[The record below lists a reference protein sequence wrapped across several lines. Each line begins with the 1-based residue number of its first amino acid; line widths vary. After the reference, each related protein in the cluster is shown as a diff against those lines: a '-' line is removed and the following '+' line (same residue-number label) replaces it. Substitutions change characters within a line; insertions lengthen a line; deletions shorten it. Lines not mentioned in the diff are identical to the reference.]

1 MSQVIIF
8 DPVCGTSKGHNYQ
21 TAIKYAQWIKQTL
34 QKTPCLW
41 ICPSD
46 CDPKET
52 EFRVEKNIP
61 WVFEYFIRT
70 GDHSFFSVMQRLA
83 QRIGKV
89 KSLKG
94 LAKRWLV
101 ASDITAIQKIKSAL
115 LAAMAENPEIIF
127 FPGLDFYTT
136 MALLELSRAGE
147 IPTSQRL
154 VLRVMGVMERASRQR
169 DPEQVWLHALRLLM
183 NEKLKIS
190 LTAETEKYAA
200 HLEKNL
206 HVEVIV
212 THIPIVN
219 VSAPINVAPLNVSL
233 LGAQPDAKIA
243 VCLGSARADK
253 GYLELANMANY
264 LRSGL
269 GRRLHLVVQAMSS
282 KTEYY
287 STNYEFEMKTAV
299 NISLLSTFLSN
310 EDLFSWIERAD
321 IVFLPYSQGT
331 YNLRGSAILF
341 DAIAHG
347 KLIIG
352 RAGTG
357 FGDTIAHA
365 GLGFTFDD
373 APSLVYAFQK
383 AAVLDTRDLE
393 AIRQNQ
399 QQYVAK
405 LENNLKELFNEKD
418 IVRIY

>member
-1 MSQVIIF
+1 M
-8 DPVCGTSKGHNYQ
+8 
-21 TAIKYAQWIKQTL
+21 
-34 QKTPCLW
+34 
-41 ICPSD
+41 
-46 CDPKET
+46 
-52 EFRVEKNIP
+52 
-61 WVFEYFIRT
+61 
-70 GDHSFFSVMQRLA
+70 RL
-83 QRIGKV
+83 
-89 KSLKG
+89 
-94 LAKRWLV
+94 
-101 ASDITAIQKIKSAL
+101 
-115 LAAMAENPEIIF
+115 
-127 FPGLDFYTT
+127 
-136 MALLELSRAGE
+136 LLE
-147 IPTSQRL
+147 
-154 VLRVMGVMERASRQR
+154 
-169 DPEQVWLHALRLLM
+169 
-183 NEKLKIS
+183 EKLNINIS
-190 LTAETEKYAA
+190 AETEKYAA
-200 HLEKNL
+200 HLEKKL

-212 THIPIVN
+212 THIPNVN
-219 VSAPINVAPLNVSL
+219 VSAPINVAPPDVSL

-243 VCLGSARADK
+243 VCLGGARADK
-253 GYLELANMANY
+253 GYLELAYLANY

-269 GRRLHLVVQAMSS
+269 GRRLHFVVQAMSS

-310 EDLFSWIERAD
+310 EDLFSWIERSD
-321 IVFLPYSQGT
+321 IVFLPYSQAT

-365 GLGFTFDD
+365 GLGFTFNDFS
-373 APSLVYAFQK
+373 SLMHAFQK
-383 AAVLDTRDLE
+383 AVALDAQDLE